1 MTEKTIV
8 RQKKES
14 SDASPAKSLISDLAG
29 LRRALRLTGQS
40 YLRRLEMEI
49 DEITLWAK
57 SQTNEAELPK
67 SAIRDLGDMI
77 TLVRKV
83 EVKPRKGRRRD
94 LRKIDTTV
102 NDLRDFLKPRNH
114 H

>member
-1 MTEKTIV
+1 MTDNTIAQQEKA
-8 RQKKES
+8 S
-14 SDASPAKSLISDLAG
+14 SDASPAKSLMSDLAG
-29 LRRALRLTGQS
+29 LRRALRLTGRS

-57 SQTNEAELPK
+57 RQTNDTKLPK

-83 EVKPRKGRRRD
+83 EIKPRKGRRRD
-94 LRKIDTTV
+94 LRKIDATV
-102 NDLRDFLKPRNH
+102 SDLRDFLKPRDH